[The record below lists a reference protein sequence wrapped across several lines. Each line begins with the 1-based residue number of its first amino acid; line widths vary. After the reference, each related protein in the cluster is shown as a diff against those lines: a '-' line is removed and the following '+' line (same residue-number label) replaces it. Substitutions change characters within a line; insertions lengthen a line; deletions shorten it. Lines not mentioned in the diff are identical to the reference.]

1 MESDQS
7 RNHNQHIM
15 NKKRTYIKMTD
26 KIRYEF
32 TFRTLVLGESGIVVA
47 RALGI
52 NYFTAQNMV
61 TLFKKTGRFGKEPTN
76 QETPHEDTEY
86 KKKSK
91 LLPRLDIYYENGEL
105 FVKFPHK
112 MTLYQQECLWGM
124 HDRIEQGSPLTLKEN
139 IN

>member
-7 RNHNQHIM
+7 GNHNQHIM

-61 TLFKKTGRFGKEPTN
+61 TLFKQAALARSPQIRKPPTRMLRKKRNQNYCLDWIFITKTESYLSSSLIK
-76 QETPHEDTEY
+76 
-86 KKKSK
+86 
-91 LLPRLDIYYENGEL
+91 
-105 FVKFPHK
+105 
-112 MTLYQQECLWGM
+112 
-124 HDRIEQGSPLTLKEN
+124 
-139 IN
+139 